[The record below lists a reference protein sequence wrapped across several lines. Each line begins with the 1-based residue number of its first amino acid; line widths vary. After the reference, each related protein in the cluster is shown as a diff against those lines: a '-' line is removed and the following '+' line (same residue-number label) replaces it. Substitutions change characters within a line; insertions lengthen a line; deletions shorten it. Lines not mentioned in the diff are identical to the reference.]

1 MKNKSRM
8 LTLCASYDRNR
19 KPYPKVLLK
28 GIWFRNW
35 GFNPGDQITV
45 TSPGSCTL
53 VITRSKTAAQMNR
66 ARLVKATKKMFMTI
80 DSFSDENASL
90 DEFESPFFATL
101 KRKGERLQ

>member
-8 LTLCASYDRNR
+8 LTLCASYDRNS

-45 TSPGSCTL
+45 TSPESCTL

-66 ARLVKATKKMFMTI
+66 ARLVRAAKKMFMTI
-80 DSFSDENASL
+80 DSIPDENAVIDGMEL
-90 DEFESPFFATL
+90 LF
-101 KRKGERLQ
+101 LQH